1 MVLGVKAIFLRASK
15 QLKETDG
22 ERDIVL
28 ELKRGEQLTPQDI
41 EEALKHPDI
50 RPAPLFGVDKKS
62 RPPVGQL
69 YFGPG
74 FEERLELEMEEYVS
88 FPYTR
93 YSNDDCLLTSAFLF
107 VFSFLG

>member
-1 MVLGVKAIFLRASK
+1 MVSGVKAIFLRASK

-22 ERDIVL
+22 ESDIIL
-28 ELKRGEQLTPQDI
+28 ELKRGEQLTLQDI

-62 RPPVGQL
+62 QPPVGQL

-74 FEERLELEMEEYVS
+74 FEERLELEMEE
-88 FPYTR
+88 
-93 YSNDDCLLTSAFLF
+93 
-107 VFSFLG
+107 